1 MDFLVSVSP
10 QPHLE
15 EEGSQKHGASVA
27 MAQLSQEFGVN
38 ANTVS
43 RYLAF
48 LDITPERRG
57 NFRFL
62 TEEQHGEVSRLKAHL
77 DQGYEFK
84 DFDKNKQNNCAATF
98 AATNPWGLR
107 LPKCEKRWGLSRNGV
122 KARAKYLG
130 VKLARPSSTSSY
142 WPWDDLTLG
151 DDLHSWVQKG
161 NPMKEFRIPAGKL
174 TRLSDWIETTGISR
188 SSAYEL
194 LKLLQIEPE
203 ARRVPT
209 SRKPVSH
216 LTADQISELN
226 PWAEQLAGGAT
237 LPEIK
242 ESFLDLHPCGY
253 DLPTEPVCYVSV
265 WGDPS
270 ERLVAH
276 RNDDRIF
283 CLDAG
288 SSSWIEL
295 PSLPL

>member
-10 QPHLE
+10 HPCVE
-15 EEGSQKHGASVA
+15 TGGSREDDVSIA

-48 LDITPERRG
+48 LGITPERKG

-62 TEEQHGEVSRLKAHL
+62 TQEQYEEVSRLREHL
-77 DQGYEFK
+77 KQGYEMK
-84 DFDKNKQNNCAATF
+84 AFDKNKQNDRSDVSPQANQY
-98 AATNPWGLR
+98 GLK
-107 LPKCEKRWGLSRNGV
+107 LKECEKRWGLSRNGV
-122 KARAKYLG
+122 KARAKFLC
-130 VKLARPSSTSSY
+130 VKMIRPSSNSSY
-142 WPWDDLTLG
+142 WPWDDLALG
-151 DDLHSWVQKG
+151 DELHSWLQGG
-161 NPMKEFRIPAGKL
+161 NPIREFRVPEQKL
-174 TRLSDWIETTGISR
+174 TRLSDWIEATGLSR
-188 SSAYEL
+188 STAYEL

-226 PWAEQLAGGAT
+226 PWAKQLSGGAT
-237 LPEIK
+237 LPQIK
-242 ESFLDLHPCGY
+242 ESILDLHPYGD
-253 DLPTEPVCYVSV
+253 DLPAEPVCYVNV

-270 ERLVAH
+270 KRLVAH
-276 RNDDRIF
+276 RNDDKIF
-283 CLDAG
+283 YLDVG
-288 SSSWIEL
+288 NPSWVEL

>member
-1 MDFLVSVSP
+1 MDFLISVSP
-10 QPHLE
+10 QPYVQE
-15 EEGSQKHGASVA
+15 GGSQKHGASVS
-27 MAQLSQEFGVN
+27 MAQLSQEFGVA

-62 TEEQHGEVSRLKAHL
+62 TEEQYREVSRLKTHL
-77 DQGYEFK
+77 DQGYEMK
-84 DFDKNKQNNCAATF
+84 TFDKNKQNDRLDVSPQVNQY
-98 AATNPWGLR
+98 GLQ
-107 LPKCEKRWGLSRNGV
+107 LKECEKRWGLSRNGV
-122 KARAKYLG
+122 KARAKFLC
-130 VKLARPSSTSSY
+130 VKITRPCSTSAY
-142 WPWDDLTLG
+142 WPWDDLALG
-151 DDLHSWVQKG
+151 DDLHSWIQRG
-161 NPMKEFRIPAGKL
+161 NPMKEFSIPTQKL
-174 TRLSDWIETTGISR
+174 TRLGDWAEATGISR
-188 SSAYEL
+188 STAYEL
-194 LKLLQIEPE
+194 LKLLQIEPK

-216 LTADQISELN
+216 LTADQIGELN
-226 PWAEQLAGGAT
+226 PWAKQLAGGAT
-237 LPEIK
+237 LPQIK
-242 ESFLDLHPCGY
+242 ERILDLHPYGD
-253 DLPTEPVCYVSV
+253 DLSPEPVCYVNV

-295 PSLPL
+295 PRLPL